1 MYISATPLL
10 FYVALIQLQFFYVS
24 PASGLDLPVNVGR
37 RDGHNH
43 HHHAPLLELNET
55 EVTLYHAPT
64 PPSYYTIDWEDE
76 GYEKRHGGLMIAH
89 GLLMSLAFF
98 VALPMGAFDFV
109 KLGTFFSHN
118 YRHRS
123 TVCETCSTLGGDFFI
138 LSPLRTGLCY
148 KWALSQVNAK
158 HVGVPN
164 FCQLSLF
171 IYFLIGYLQ
180 VSRFDYFYL
189 FVSFSDR
196 FRLPPKQALFMVRKD
211 I

>member
-1 MYISATPLL
+1 MYILATPLL
-10 FYVALIQLQFFYVS
+10 FYVALIQLQSSYAS
-24 PASGLDLPVNVGR
+24 PASGLELLSDVPSNYGK

-55 EVTLYHAPT
+55 EVRLYHAPT

-89 GLLMSLAFF
+89 GLMMSLAFF

-109 KLGTFFSHN
+109 KLSTVFFSHQ

-123 TVCETCSTLGGDFFI
+123 TICETCGTLAGDLFI

-148 KWALSQVNAK
+148 KRALSQVNSK
-158 HVGVPN
+158 HVGVPAR
-164 FCQLSLF
+164 FIYLFLIDRFSTGIKVWSLLF
-171 IYFLIGYLQ
+171 IHVIF
-180 VSRFDYFYL
+180 
-189 FVSFSDR
+189 
-196 FRLPPKQALFMVRKD
+196 
-211 I
+211 